1 MRACRVAFS
10 VLAFMATTASTAST
24 QIPTPESVLG
34 FPAGAD
40 FELATYEQSLE
51 YFEQLAAASDRV
63 ELREVGRTS
72 FGRPWYLALISSAEH
87 LRAAERSAFQDE
99 AVNGL
104 ARPLAHEADLSKST
118 K

>member
-72 FGRPWYLALISSAEH
+72 FGRP
-87 LRAAERSAFQDE
+87 
-99 AVNGL
+99 
-104 ARPLAHEADLSKST
+104 
-118 K
+118 